1 MKSIRSFIFEKH
13 GRWGIDILVLA
24 IFFAFA
30 FFHCLGEFPLM
41 DPDEGRYAEVPREM
55 LERGE
60 FITPHLDYVHF
71 FFKPPLFYWMNV
83 VSLKAF
89 GENEFAARFPSTLC
103 GFLVLLMT
111 YFIGLKVFGR
121 REALLSAIILGTSGG
136 YFTCSRL
143 TLIDMPLT
151 LCLTAAFGSFLLASM
166 ETERQ
171 RGLYF
176 HFFYI
181 FMALAVLVKGLIGI
195 LLPGMVIFF
204 YMLLMRRW
212 RLLREMRFFTG
223 VLILIAICAPWFI
236 LVSVKNPGFMKFF
249 FLREHVGRFIS
260 RIHQRHEYFGFF
272 VPALLGMMFPWSF
285 FLPAVA
291 RQFLSERKSD
301 DYAAWL
307 FITLWALIVFIF
319 FSFSE
324 SALLTYILP
333 IFPAVALLTGATL
346 SAAFDRWS
354 GWIRWPSLIIALVF
368 CAGGAGVIIYPHL
381 ARITEVTPGMWIAP
395 GAIAITGGILSFRL
409 TQRANAAGLFFTLC
423 VMLYLIQ
430 VIAAEVIPTVFLADR
445 TTKKLALIAR
455 EKVGSDTLIASYMYQ
470 PSLAFYTHRKFVMV
484 DADSTIDLEPS
495 RGPGGDTSLFLDIN
509 QFIQSWDSGK
519 PIIVLF
525 KERDLASLRNK
536 VKTPVVILGQQGD
549 KILATN
555 R

>member
-1 MKSIRSFIFEKH
+1 MESIRFFILEKR
-13 GRWGIDILVLA
+13 GRWGADVLILSL
-24 IFFAFA
+24 FFAFA
-30 FFHCLGEFPLM
+30 FFQCLGEYPLM

-55 LERGE
+55 LESGG
-60 FITPHLDYVHF
+60 FVTPHLNYVHF

-83 VSLKAF
+83 ISLKAF
-89 GENEFAARFPSTLC
+89 GESEFAVRFPSALC
-103 GFLVLLMT
+103 GFLVLVLT
-111 YFIGLKVFGR
+111 YFIGWKVFGR
-121 REALLSAIILGTSGG
+121 RAALLSAVILGTSGG
-136 YFTCSRL
+136 YYTCSRL
-143 TLIDMPLT
+143 NLIDMPLT
-151 LCLTAAFGSFLLASM
+151 LCVTAALGFFLLASI
-166 ETERQ
+166 ETERH
-171 RGLYF
+171 RGFYF

-181 FMALAVLVKGLIGI
+181 FMALAVLIKGLIGI
-195 LLPGMVIFF
+195 ILPGMVIFF

-212 RLLREMRFFTG
+212 RLLREMRLLAG
-223 VLILIAICAPWFI
+223 ALIVIGICAPWFI

-260 RIHQRHEYFGFF
+260 QIHQRHEFFGFF

-285 FLPAVA
+285 FLPAAVA
-291 RQFLSERKSD
+291 RFWSARKSD

-307 FITLWALIVFIF
+307 FLVLWALVILIF

-368 CAGGAGVIIYPHL
+368 CVGGAGVIIYPHL

-395 GAIAITGGILSFRL
+395 GIIGIVGGVLSFRF
-409 TQRANAAGLFFTLC
+409 TRRANAAGLFFTLC

-430 VIAAEVIPTVFLADR
+430 VIAAKVIPTVFLAER

-484 DADSTIDLEPS
+484 DADSTIDLDPS

-509 QFIQSWDSGK
+509 QFIQAWDSGK
-519 PIIVLF
+519 PIIVLL
-525 KERDLASLRNK
+525 KERDLASLREK
-536 VKTPVVILGQQGD
+536 VKAPAVVLGQQGD